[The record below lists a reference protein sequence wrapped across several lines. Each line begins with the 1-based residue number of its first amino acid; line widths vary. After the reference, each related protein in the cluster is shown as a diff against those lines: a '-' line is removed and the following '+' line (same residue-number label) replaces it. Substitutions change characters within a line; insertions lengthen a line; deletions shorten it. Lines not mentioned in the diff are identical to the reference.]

1 MNALNLAIVTFFA
14 LILFLLE
21 HLIPN
26 RKPKAKLLSR
36 LAVNAAMG
44 ALTFLIAGV
53 LVMPLVHIALD
64 MGEKNAMGLLSGI
77 RQYPWIDLLAGFLLL
92 DLSFYYWHRL
102 NHKVPFMWRFHNV
115 HHFDPDLDVSTS
127 FRFHF
132 VEIAYSSIFR
142 LFQIIIIGPNLKAF
156 MVYEMAFQFASFFQH
171 SNVRLPP
178 RFDKLLVLFIVTPK
192 MHETH
197 HSDIRD
203 ETNSNYSVVFSFW
216 DRLHATYK
224 SLDRKESINIGVPGY
239 DGNSDN
245 TLHRA
250 LLAPFRK
257 QRDYWQGR
265 ISRPCQTAD
274 IK

>member
-1 MNALNLAIVTFFA
+1 
-14 LILFLLE
+14 
-21 HLIPN
+21 
-26 RKPKAKLLSR
+26 
-36 LAVNAAMG
+36 
-44 ALTFLIAGV
+44 
-53 LVMPLVHIALD
+53 MPLVHFALD
-64 MGEKNAMGLLSGI
+64 TVDMNEMGLLFSM
-77 RQYPWIDLLAGFLLL
+77 RQYPWIDALAGFLFL

-102 NHKVPFMWRFHNV
+102 NHKLPFLWRFHNV

-142 LFQIIIIGPNLKAF
+142 LFQIIIIGPRLEAF
-156 MVYEMAFQFASFFQH
+156 MAYETAFQLASFFQH
-171 SNVRLPP
+171 SNVRLPA
-178 RFDKLLVLFIVTPK
+178 RLESLLVLLIVTPK

-197 HSDIRD
+197 HSNIRD

-224 SLDRKESINIGVPGY
+224 RLTLRDSIKIGVPGY
-239 DGNSDN
+239 SGVKDN

-257 QRDYWQGR
+257 QEDYWQGR
-265 ISRPCQTAD
+265 ISRSPHANESASKALNED
-274 IK
+274 